1 VANEAM
7 QVLGGIGYT
16 RVFPVERAVRET
28 RLLQI
33 WTGTN
38 DIQNL
43 IIQHEYFKEILAKVS
58 DDRDIEAD
66 VALSEKEL
74 EEEKIYE

>member
-1 VANEAM
+1 
-7 QVLGGIGYT
+7 
-16 RVFPVERAVRET
+16 VRET

-43 IIQHEYFKEILAKVS
+43 IIQYEFH
-58 DDRDIEAD
+58 
-66 VALSEKEL
+66 KEL
-74 EEEKIYE
+74 LSKTVDERNIEEEYPPEQRGNGRGQGL